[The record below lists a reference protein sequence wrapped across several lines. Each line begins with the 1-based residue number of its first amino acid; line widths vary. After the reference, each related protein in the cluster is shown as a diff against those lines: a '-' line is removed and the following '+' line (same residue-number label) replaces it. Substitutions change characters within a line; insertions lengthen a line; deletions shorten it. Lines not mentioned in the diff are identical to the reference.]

1 MCSVLFLFFYQLK
14 ILNLALDPINI
25 KNFVDL
31 GGHFLATLNFLGL
44 AKFWRHFFNV
54 GDTSN
59 LKVGNPAFRGLH
71 DRSAACLFV
80 FIRGRLGVFSQC
92 HLIFLLPV

>member
-14 ILNLALDPINI
+14 ILNLAIDPINI

-44 AKFWRHFFNV
+44 AKFWRLFFLMLA
-54 GDTSN
+54 T
-59 LKVGNPAFRGLH
+59 H
-71 DRSAACLFV
+71 
-80 FIRGRLGVFSQC
+80 QT
-92 HLIFLLPV
+92 